1 MRSRPGSVVALGAV
15 LAIGLSCAGAPA
27 DSFSPVTLGI
37 GVTPVARLGVPLR
50 VHVTVHADP
59 GVLDTAD
66 GPLRVQVK
74 LARQCGA
81 NFQTTTGITLVNA
94 PLKPPPTVGRAYSG
108 GASGS
113 GRPVAYGVRTVCTF
127 LEDSGSNRVYAND
140 ESVSNSVTAAC
151 TSAGRRYDSASRA
164 LRSAQR
170 SLRRAHTRAARRRAK
185 RLVAKRRGAL
195 AAARRRGVAACGSG
209 VPL

>member
-1 MRSRPGSVVALGAV
+1 MVALGAALV
-15 LAIGLSCAGAPA
+15 IALSCAGAQA

-37 GVTPVARLGVPLR
+37 GVTPVARLGAPLR
-50 VHVTVHADP
+50 VTVTVHADP

-74 LARQCGA
+74 LASECGA
-81 NFQTTTGITLVNA
+81 NFSTTTGVTLLNA
-94 PLKPPPTVGRAYSG
+94 PLNPPPTVGRAYSG

-113 GRPVAYGVRTVCTF
+113 GRPAAYGVRTVCTF
-127 LEDSGSNRVYAND
+127 LEDSGANRVYAND

-151 TSAGRRYDSASRA
+151 TSAGRRYDSASRT
-164 LRSAQR
+164 LRAAQR
-170 SLRRAHTRAARRRAK
+170 SLRRAHTRAARLRVE

-195 AAARRRGVAACGSG
+195 AGARRRGVAACGSG

>member
-1 MRSRPGSVVALGAV
+1 VSSRLAWMVALGAALV
-15 LAIGLSCAGAPA
+15 IALACAAAQA

-50 VHVTVHADP
+50 VKVTVHADP

-74 LARQCGA
+74 LASECGG
-81 NFQTTTGITLVNA
+81 NFQTTTGVTLVNA
-94 PLKPPPTVGRAYSG
+94 PLNPPPTVGVAYSG

-113 GRPVAYGVRTVCTF
+113 GRPAAYGMRTLCTF

-140 ESVSNSVTAAC
+140 ESVSTSVTAAC
-151 TSAGRRYDSASRA
+151 TSAGRAYDSASRA
-164 LRSAQR
+164 LRAAQH
-170 SLRRAHTRAARRRAK
+170 SLRRAHTRAARRRDR
-185 RLVAKRRGAL
+185 RLMAKRRSAL